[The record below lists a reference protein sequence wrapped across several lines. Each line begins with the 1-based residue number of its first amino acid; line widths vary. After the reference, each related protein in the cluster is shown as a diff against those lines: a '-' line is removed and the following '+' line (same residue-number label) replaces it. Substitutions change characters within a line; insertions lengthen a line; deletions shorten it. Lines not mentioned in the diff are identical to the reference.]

1 MFGLRYRH
9 GILCQ
14 EGSGARF
21 AQLER
26 WRGAARCNGPEWLR
40 SKLQDLSWK
49 DVRESAQ
56 AAGLR
61 VRKDGTRIWLS
72 VGELRAALLEHLA
85 PQRTVAPEEFGW
97 FFSYVGLFFSFG
109 KVSPH
114 RRGSELVSLSC

>member
-1 MFGLRYRH
+1 M
-9 GILCQ
+9 
-14 EGSGARF
+14 
-21 AQLER
+21 QLER
-26 WRGAARCNGPEWLR
+26 LRGEARGNGPEWLR

-97 FFSYVGLFFSFG
+97 FFSYVGLFFL
-109 KVSPH
+109 
-114 RRGSELVSLSC
+114 SEKCGHIEGVLSWYLCRVRVMIRLLFH